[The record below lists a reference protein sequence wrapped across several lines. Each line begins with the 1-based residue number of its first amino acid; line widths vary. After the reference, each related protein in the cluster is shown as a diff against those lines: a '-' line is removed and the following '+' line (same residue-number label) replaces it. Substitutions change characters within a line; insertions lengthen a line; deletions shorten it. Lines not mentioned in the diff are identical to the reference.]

1 MSKQRVV
8 IALGGN
14 ALQQNGEVSAEAQKA
29 VARQVGETIARLSSK
44 YEIIVA
50 HGNGPQVG
58 NILLHEE
65 SAATPAAPAMP
76 LETAV
81 AMSQGQIGYWLMQ
94 AITNA
99 FAREKRRRDVATIV
113 TQVVVDR
120 NDPAFRH
127 PTKPIGQFYT
137 AAEAVKL
144 AKTKRWEMRED
155 AGRGYRRVVPSPQPI
170 DIIEKKQ
177 IMTLVEAGAIVIAVG
192 GGGIPVVRSKVL
204 KLLRGVDAVIDK
216 DAAAEKLAELV
227 KADIF
232 VSVTAVPSAY
242 INFGRDDQIA
252 LGLITKNEANHYIKS
267 GEFATGSMLP
277 KIEAVTRF
285 ANTRRVGIITDPANL
300 ENALRLKTGTIVK
313 G

>member
-29 VARQVGETIARLSSK
+29 VARQVGETIARLSGK

-232 VSVTAVPSAY
+232 VSVTAVPNAY

-267 GEFATGSMLP
+267 GEFAAGSMLP

-285 ANTRRVGIITDPANL
+285 ANTRRVGIITNPANL
-300 ENALRLKTGTIVK
+300 ENALRQKTGTIIR